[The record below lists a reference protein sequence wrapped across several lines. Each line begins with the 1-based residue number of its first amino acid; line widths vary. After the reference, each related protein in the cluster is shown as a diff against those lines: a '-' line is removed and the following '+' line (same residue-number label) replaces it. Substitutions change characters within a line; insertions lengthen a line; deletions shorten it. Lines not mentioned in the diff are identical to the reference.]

1 MAVKG
6 LKKKVD
12 TLHSRLVRE
21 RDVVCQYHTFA
32 TECAGG
38 LQCCHIVSRRYM
50 LTRWQMEN
58 AVAMCARAH
67 VAMTARPDEWV
78 VWVDDR
84 FGEGFHQAKAREA
97 LESPPLK
104 GAEWHAA
111 ELERL
116 EAVPRRDVLGW
127 ANP

>member
-6 LKKKVD
+6 LKKQVD

-21 RDVVCQYHTFA
+21 RDVVCQYHPDPA
-32 TECAGG
+32 DCAGN
-38 LQCCHIVSRRYM
+38 LQCCHIVSRRY
-50 LTRWQMEN
+50 LTTRWQMEN

-67 VAMTARPDEWV
+67 VSMTARPDEWA

-84 FGEGFHQAKAREA
+84 FGPGFYQAKAREA
-97 LESPPLK
+97 QQSPPLK
-104 GAEWHAA
+104 GAKWWAA

-116 EAVPRRDVLGW
+116 EAMPRRDVLGW
-127 ANP
+127 TNP